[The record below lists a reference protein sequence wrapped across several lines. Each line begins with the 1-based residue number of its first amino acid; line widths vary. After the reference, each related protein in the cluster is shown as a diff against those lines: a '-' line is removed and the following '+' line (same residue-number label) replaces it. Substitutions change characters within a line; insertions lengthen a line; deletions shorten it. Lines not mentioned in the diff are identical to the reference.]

1 MVVKESEYDEAVEV
15 FKDTDVKIT
24 KRGKKNLGAVV
35 GQIEYRKEFLA
46 DLVENWLREIDAL
59 SSVASHEPQSA
70 YTAFTMSIRHRYTYF
85 MRTIPDISDFSNP
98 LRMLSDISSSLR

>member
-1 MVVKESEYDEAVEV
+1 MVKESEYDEAVEV

-24 KRGKKNLGAVV
+24 KWGKKHLGAVV
-35 GQIEYRKEFLA
+35 GQIEYRKESLA
-46 DLVENWLREIDAL
+46 DLVEYWVREINAL

-85 MRTIPDISDFSNP
+85 MRTIPDISELLKPLLNP
-98 LRMLSDISSSLR
+98 KQISDEE